1 MHLLLVRGLFA
12 LSMAQ
17 GPDTLTI
24 DDALARARATRPRV
38 AAASAIVER
47 AIGAARVGAIIPNP
61 TAQFEADDLEPI
73 YKLTAT
79 QPLAWLARRG
89 ADLAAGRAGVERAR
103 ADSAQTLADMGRDV
117 RRSFFGALAAD
128 RQLALATEQ
137 SALADSL
144 ARLAA
149 RRAAAGDISD
159 LERDQISLEASR
171 ARLAAEQARQSAA
184 VARAELARAVAWES
198 AAPPRAVGALD
209 EGLKKSRSLAA
220 LGTTASLG
228 TTSID
233 ALPFVRGAVADSTAA
248 AARLRA
254 ARIARIPIPGL
265 VAGREWGSGTGSN
278 NLILGLA
285 IPIPIF
291 SQGGEAVHQARGAAA
306 ELSAL
311 AAESRLTAR
320 AQLEAARA
328 RTESSDRR
336 ARFARDS
343 LLPEAVRVRAG
354 AVRLYEEG
362 RTSVLPVLDALR
374 AEREVARATVAELL
388 AFQEARAD
396 LYAVLGRWP

>member
-1 MHLLLVRGLFA
+1 MHLLLVQGLFA
-12 LSMAQ
+12 LSVAQ
-17 GPDTLTI
+17 RPDTLTI

-47 AIGAARVGAIIPNP
+47 AIGAARTGAIIPNP
-61 TAQFEADDLEPI
+61 TAQFERDDLAPT

-79 QPLAWLARRG
+79 QPLAWLSRRG

-103 ADSAQTLADMGRDV
+103 ADSAQTLADVGRDV

-137 SALADSL
+137 GTLADSL
-144 ARLAA
+144 LRLAS

-171 ARLAAEQARQSAA
+171 ARLATEQARQSAD
-184 VARAELARAVAWES
+184 VARVELARAVAWELVV
-198 AAPPRAVGALD
+198 PPRAAGELD
-209 EGLKKSRSLAA
+209 AGLDDGPPAA
-220 LGTTASLG
+220 LRTTTL
-228 TTSID
+228 D
-233 ALPFVRGAVADSTAA
+233 ALPFVRGVLADSSAA

-254 ARIARIPIPGL
+254 ARIARIPIPGI
-265 VAGREWGSGTGSN
+265 VAGREWGSGSN

-285 IPIPIF
+285 IPIPVF

-306 ELSAL
+306 ETAAL

-320 AQLEAARA
+320 SLLDATRV
-328 RTESSDRR
+328 RTESADRR

-374 AEREVARATVAELL
+374 AERDVARATVAELL

-396 LYAVLGRWP
+396 LYAALGRWP

>member
-1 MHLLLVRGLFA
+1 MHLLLVGGLFA
-12 LSMAQ
+12 LSVAQ
-17 GPDTLTI
+17 QRPDTLTI
-24 DDALARARATRPRV
+24 DDALTRARTTRPRV
-38 AAASAIVER
+38 TTASAIVER

-61 TAQFEADDLEPI
+61 TAQFESDDLAPT

-79 QPLAWLARRG
+79 QPLAWLTRRS

-103 ADSAQTLADMGRDV
+103 ADSAQTIADVGRDV

-128 RQLALATEQ
+128 RQLALAMEQ
-137 SALADSL
+137 GTLADSL
-144 ARLAA
+144 ARLAS

-171 ARLAAEQARQSAA
+171 TRLAAEQARQAA
-184 VARAELARAVAWES
+184 DVARAELARAVAWES
-198 AAPPRAVGALD
+198 TVPPRATGALD
-209 EGLKKSRSLAA
+209 AGLGGTELA
-220 LGTTASLG
+220 TTS
-228 TTSID
+228 SID
-233 ALPFVRGAVADSTAA
+233 ALPFVRGAIADSSAA

-254 ARIARIPIPGL
+254 ARIARIPIPGI
-265 VAGREWGSGTGSN
+265 VAGREWGSGSGNN

-291 SQGGEAVHQARGAAA
+291 SQGGEAVHQAHGAAA
-306 ELSAL
+306 ETSAL

-320 AQLEAARA
+320 SQLEAARS

-374 AEREVARATVAELL
+374 AEREVARATIAELL

-396 LYAVLGRWP
+396 LYAVLGRW

>member
-1 MHLLLVRGLFA
+1 MHLPLVQGLFA
-12 LSMAQ
+12 LAVAQ
-17 GPDTLTI
+17 GSDTLTI
-24 DDALARARATRPRV
+24 DDALARARAVRPRV

-61 TAQFEADDLEPI
+61 TAQFESDDIAPTF
-73 YKLTAT
+73 KLTAT
-79 QPLAWLARRG
+79 QPLSWLPRRG
-89 ADLAAGRAGVERAR
+89 ADLAAGRAGIERAR
-103 ADSAQTLADMGRDV
+103 ADSAQTLADVGRDV

-137 SALADSL
+137 SVLADSL
-144 ARLAA
+144 ARLAS

-171 ARLAAEQARQSAA
+171 ARLATEQARQSAD

-198 AAPPRAVGALD
+198 ATPPRAAGALD
-209 EGLKKSRSLAA
+209 AGLGQSDSP
-220 LGTTASLG
+220 TAP
-228 TTSID
+228 ID
-233 ALPFVRGAVADSTAA
+233 ALPFVRGAIADSSAA
-248 AARLRA
+248 AARLKA
-254 ARIARIPIPGL
+254 ARIARIPIPGV
-265 VAGREWGSGTGSN
+265 VAGREWGSGSSN

-291 SQGGEAVHQARGAAA
+291 SLGGEAVHQARGAAA

-320 AQLEAARA
+320 SQLEAARA

-374 AEREVARATVAELL
+374 AEREVARVTVAELL

>member
-1 MHLLLVRGLFA
+1 MHLLFARGLFA
-12 LSMAQ
+12 LSVAQ
-17 GPDTLTI
+17 QSPDTLSI
-24 DDALARARATRPRV
+24 DDALARARTARPRV
-38 AAASAIVER
+38 AAAAAIVER

-61 TAQFEADDLEPI
+61 TAQFENDDLAPT

-79 QPLAWLARRG
+79 QPLAWLTRRG

-103 ADSAQTLADMGRDV
+103 ADSAQTLADVGRDV

-128 RQLALATEQ
+128 RQLALAMEQ
-137 SALADSL
+137 GDLADSL
-144 ARLAA
+144 AQLAS

-171 ARLAAEQARQSAA
+171 ARLAAAQSRQSAD
-184 VARAELARAVAWES
+184 VARSELARAVAWES
-198 AAPPRAVGALD
+198 VAPPRAVGALD
-209 EGLKKSRSLAA
+209 VGLESRPLAA
-220 LGTTASLG
+220 PGATSL
-228 TTSID
+228 D
-233 ALPFVRGAVADSTAA
+233 ALPFVRGAVADSSAA

-254 ARIARIPIPGL
+254 ARIARIPIPGI
-265 VAGREWGSGTGSN
+265 VAGREWGSGAGNSN
-278 NLILGLA
+278 FILGLA

-306 ELSAL
+306 ETAAL
-311 AAESRLTAR
+311 AAESRLAAR
-320 AQLEAARA
+320 SQLEAART
-328 RTESSDRR
+328 RTESTDRR

-343 LLPEAVRVRAG
+343 LLPQARRVRAG

-374 AEREVARATVAELL
+374 AERDVARTTVAELL

-396 LYAVLGRWP
+396 LYAVLGIWP

>member
-1 MHLLLVRGLFA
+1 MHLLLVQGLFA
-12 LSMAQ
+12 LTVAQ
-17 GPDTLTI
+17 GSDTLTI
-24 DDALARARATRPRV
+24 DDALARARVARPRV

-61 TAQFEADDLEPI
+61 TAQFENDDLAPT
-73 YKLTAT
+73 YKLMAT
-79 QPLAWLARRG
+79 QPLAWLPRRG

-103 ADSAQTLADMGRDV
+103 ADSAQTLADVGRDV

-137 SALADSL
+137 RVLADSL
-144 ARLAA
+144 ARLAS

-171 ARLAAEQARQSAA
+171 ARLAAEQARQSADI
-184 VARAELARAVAWES
+184 ARAELARAVAWES
-198 AAPPRAVGALD
+198 ANSPRAVGALD
-209 EGLKKSRSLAA
+209 AGLGQSDSS
-220 LGTTASLG
+220 TAP
-228 TTSID
+228 ID
-233 ALPFVRGAVADSTAA
+233 ALPFVRGAVADSSAA
-248 AARLRA
+248 AARLKA
-254 ARIARIPIPGL
+254 AQIARIPIPGI
-265 VAGREWGSGTGSN
+265 VAGREWGAGSSN

-285 IPIPIF
+285 LPIPIF
-291 SQGGEAVHQARGAAA
+291 SLGGEAVHQARGAAA

-343 LLPEAVRVRAG
+343 LLPEAIRVRAG

>member
-12 LSMAQ
+12 LSAAQ
-17 GPDTLTI
+17 QSPDTLSI
-24 DDALARARATRPRV
+24 DDALARARVARPRV

-61 TAQFEADDLEPI
+61 TAQFESDDFAPI

-79 QPLAWLARRG
+79 QPLGWLTRRA

-103 ADSAQTLADMGRDV
+103 ADSAQTIADVGRDV

-128 RQLALATEQ
+128 RQLALASEQ
-137 SALADSL
+137 SVLADSL
-144 ARLAA
+144 ARLAS

-171 ARLAAEQARQSAA
+171 ARLAAEQSRQSAD

-209 EGLKKSRSLAA
+209 AGLDGSEL
-220 LGTTASLG
+220 TTIAP
-228 TTSID
+228 ID
-233 ALPFVRGAVADSTAA
+233 ALPFVRGAVADSSAA

-254 ARIARIPIPGL
+254 ARIARIPIPGI
-265 VAGREWGSGTGSN
+265 VAGREWGSGSGNN

-306 ELSAL
+306 ETSAL

-320 AQLEAARA
+320 SQIETARA
-328 RTESSDRR
+328 RTASSDRR

-374 AEREVARATVAELL
+374 AEREVARVTIAELL

-396 LYAVLGRWP
+396 LNAVLGRWP

>member
-1 MHLLLVRGLFA
+1 MHLPLVQGLFA
-12 LSMAQ
+12 LAVAQ
-17 GPDTLTI
+17 GSDTLTI
-24 DDALARARATRPRV
+24 DDALARARAVRPRV

-61 TAQFEADDLEPI
+61 TAQFESDDIAPTF
-73 YKLTAT
+73 KLTAT
-79 QPLAWLARRG
+79 QPLSWLPRRG
-89 ADLAAGRAGVERAR
+89 ADLAAGRAGIERAR
-103 ADSAQTLADMGRDV
+103 ADSAQTLADVGRDV

-137 SALADSL
+137 SVLADSL
-144 ARLAA
+144 ARLAS

-171 ARLAAEQARQSAA
+171 ARLATEQARQSAD

-198 AAPPRAVGALD
+198 ATPPRAAGALD
-209 EGLKKSRSLAA
+209 AGLGQSDSP
-220 LGTTASLG
+220 TAP
-228 TTSID
+228 ID
-233 ALPFVRGAVADSTAA
+233 ALPFVRGAIADSSAA
-248 AARLRA
+248 AARLKA
-254 ARIARIPIPGL
+254 ARIARIPIPGV
-265 VAGREWGSGTGSN
+265 VAGREWGSGSSN

-291 SQGGEAVHQARGAAA
+291 SLGGEAVHQARGAAV

-320 AQLEAARA
+320 SQLEAARA

-374 AEREVARATVAELL
+374 AEREVARVTVAELL